1 MSRSL
6 DGRAAIVTGANGG
19 LGVALCSVLEE
30 HGARVLPVDIAGDG
44 CFRADVATS
53 EGNRAMVAEAL
64 ARFGRLDVL
73 VLNAGVQFMSPIE
86 EFPEEQWDRLMNLMA
101 KGPYL
106 AMKHAWR
113 HIARTGGR
121 VVVTASDS
129 SVIAEAYKSAYVAAK
144 HAVLGLVRTAALE
157 AAPLG
162 MTVNAVGPAWMRTPM
177 VENQLADQM
186 RLHGWSR
193 QEVLDVMLSR
203 MPVNRFVETREV
215 AEVVAFLASDA
226 ASGINGAMV
235 PVDLGLL
242 AG

>member
-1 MSRSL
+1 V
-6 DGRAAIVTGANGG
+6 AIVTGASGG
-19 LGVALCSVLEE
+19 LGTALCAVLHE
-30 HGARVLPVDIAGDG
+30 HGAQVLGVDVVGDG
-44 CFRADVATS
+44 CFVADVGTS
-53 EGNRAMVAEAL
+53 DGNRSMVEEAVR
-64 ARFGRLDVL
+64 RFGRLDIL
-73 VLNAGVQFMSPIE
+73 ALNAGTQFMSPIS

-106 AMKHAWR
+106 AMKHAWA
-113 HIARTGGR
+113 HIAHPGGR
-121 VVVTASDS
+121 VLVTASAS
-129 SVIAEAYKSAYVAAK
+129 SFIAEAYKSAYVAAK

-186 RLHGWSR
+186 RLHDLPR
-193 QEVLDVMLSR
+193 DEVIELMLAR
-203 MPVNRFVETREV
+203 MPVKRFVETREV
-215 AEVVAFLASDA
+215 AEVIAFLASDA
-226 ASGINGAMV
+226 ASAINGAIV